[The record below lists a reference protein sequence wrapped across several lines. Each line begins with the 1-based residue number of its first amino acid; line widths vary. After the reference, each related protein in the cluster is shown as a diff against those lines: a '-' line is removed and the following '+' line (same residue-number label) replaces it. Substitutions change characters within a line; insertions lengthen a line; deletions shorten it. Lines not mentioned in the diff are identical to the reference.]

1 MSQIDLQPVKG
12 TRDLY
17 PEDMRVRTWLFGQW
31 REVAKSFGFEE
42 YDACV
47 LEHAELYIRKAGDE
61 ITKQLYEFRDKG
73 DRHVA
78 LRPELTPS
86 FARMVMAKGAS
97 LPLPARWFSL
107 PQCFRYEDTQKGRK
121 REHYQWN
128 MDIVGLASVA
138 AEAELMAAQAEF
150 CRRAGLQVTAGAEPE
165 VVWKVS
171 NRHVLG
177 HFLECLGIDPNGDG
191 KGNGDGSGSGAG
203 SESGA
208 GSDGLSGYG
217 GPDIKPADQFAAVCV
232 CIDKRGKIP
241 DNAILDELLK
251 VGVTPPVGQK
261 ILDLLDV
268 RGLDKLA
275 QMVPA
280 DNAGLLALR
289 ELHELAA
296 SFGIGHLLKIDLSVI
311 RGLSYYTGTVWEVF
325 AQVGTIRRAVAG
337 GGRYDKLCEQ
347 LGGTAIPMV
356 GFGFG
361 DVVISE
367 LLAEL
372 GRLPTFDKGIDDV
385 VFPMSGKEFAPA
397 NRIAASLR
405 RQGRRVSVDY
415 SGRRFK
421 HVIERAE
428 NDGAKRLFILGGNEI
443 KEGVVVERILGAA
456 EKQER
461 KVPLSEF

>member
-31 REVAKSFGFEE
+31 REVARSFGYEE

-150 CRRAGLQVTAGAEPE
+150 CRRAGLSVTACAEPE
-165 VVWKVS
+165 VIWRVS
-171 NRHVLG
+171 NRQVLG
-177 HFLECLGIDPNGDG
+177 HFLEAMGI
-191 KGNGDGSGSGAG
+191 SG
-203 SESGA
+203 ER
-208 GSDGLSGYG
+208 
-217 GPDIKPADQFAAVCV
+217 FAQVCV
-232 CIDKRGKIP
+232 CIDKRDKIG
-241 DNAILDELLK
+241 DEGTAAELAK
-251 VGVTPPVGQK
+251 VGVPADQAAA
-261 ILDLLDV
+261 ILRLLDV
-268 RGLDKLA
+268 RGLDALA
-275 QMVPA
+275 QHVPA
-280 DNAGLLALR
+280 DNPGLLALR
-289 ELHELAA
+289 ELLDLAA
-296 SFGIGHLLKIDLSVI
+296 SFGIDHLIRIDLSVI

-325 AQVGTIRRAVAG
+325 AQVGSIRRAVAG

-347 LGGTAIPMV
+347 LGGTAMPMV

-367 LLAEL
+367 LLEEL
-372 GRLPTFDKGIDDV
+372 GRLPPLGRGIDDV
-385 VFPMSGKEFAPA
+385 VFPMSAKEFATA
-397 NRIAASLR
+397 NRVAASLR
-405 RQGRRVSVDY
+405 RQGRQVAVDY

-428 NDGAKRLFILGGNEI
+428 ADGAKRLFILGGNEV
-443 KEGVVVERILGAA
+443 KDGVVVERTFGGT
-456 EKQER
+456 ERQER
-461 KVPLSEF
+461 KVPLADFA

>member
-31 REVAKSFGFEE
+31 REVARSFGYEE

-47 LEHAELYIRKAGDE
+47 LEHAELFMRKAGDE
-61 ITKQLYEFRDKG
+61 ITKQLYEFRDKA
-73 DRHVA
+73 DRHIA

-86 FARMVMAKGAS
+86 FARMVMAKGAALS
-97 LPLPARWFSL
+97 LPARWFSL
-107 PQCFRYEDTQKGRK
+107 PQCFRYEETQKGRK

-128 MDIVGLASVA
+128 MDVVGLASVA
-138 AEAELMAAQAEF
+138 AEAELIAAQVEF
-150 CRRAGLQVTAGAEPE
+150 CRRAGLNVSTTGEPE

-171 NRHVLG
+171 NRQVLG
-177 HFLECLGIDPNGDG
+177 HFLETLGI
-191 KGNGDGSGSGAG
+191 AG
-203 SESGA
+203 E
-208 GSDGLSGYG
+208 
-217 GPDIKPADQFAAVCV
+217 QFAAVCV
-232 CIDKRGKIP
+232 CIDKRDKIG
-241 DNAILDELLK
+241 DDGTLAELAK
-251 VGVTPPVGQK
+251 VGIDAERGAK
-261 ILDLLDV
+261 ILGLLDV
-268 RGLDKLA
+268 RGLDALA
-275 QMVPA
+275 QVVPA
-280 DNAGLLALR
+280 DNPGLLALT
-289 ELHELAA
+289 ELMALAE
-296 SFGIGHLLKIDLSVI
+296 SFGFAHLLRIDLSVI

-347 LGGTAIPMV
+347 LGGTAVPMV

-372 GRLPTFDKGIDDV
+372 GRLPVFSKGIDDV
-385 VFPMSGKEFAPA
+385 VYPMSAKEFTAA

-405 RQGRRVSVDY
+405 KQGRAVTVDY

-428 NDGAKRLFILGGNEI
+428 ADGAKRLFILGGNEV
-443 KEGVVVERILGAA
+443 KDGVVVERTLGGT
-456 EKQER
+456 ERVER
-461 KVPLSEF
+461 KVPLSEFA

>member
-31 REVAKSFGFEE
+31 REVARSFGYEE

-150 CRRAGLQVTAGAEPE
+150 CRRAGLSVTAGAEPE
-165 VVWKVS
+165 VIWRVS
-171 NRHVLG
+171 NRQVLG
-177 HFLECLGIDPNGDG
+177 HFLEAMGI
-191 KGNGDGSGSGAG
+191 SG
-203 SESGA
+203 ER
-208 GSDGLSGYG
+208 
-217 GPDIKPADQFAAVCV
+217 FAQVCV
-232 CIDKRGKIP
+232 CIDKRDKIG
-241 DNAILDELLK
+241 DEGTAAELAK
-251 VGVTPPVGQK
+251 VGVPADQAAA
-261 ILDLLDV
+261 ILRLLDV
-268 RGLDKLA
+268 RGLDALA
-275 QMVPA
+275 QHVPA
-280 DNAGLLALR
+280 DNPGLLALR
-289 ELHELAA
+289 ELLDLAA
-296 SFGIGHLLKIDLSVI
+296 SFGIDHLIRIDLSVI

-325 AQVGTIRRAVAG
+325 AQVGSIRRAVAG

-347 LGGTAIPMV
+347 LGGTAMPMV

-367 LLAEL
+367 LLEEL
-372 GRLPTFDKGIDDV
+372 GRLPPLGRGIDDV
-385 VFPMSGKEFAPA
+385 VFPMSAKEFATA
-397 NRIAASLR
+397 NRVAASLR
-405 RQGRRVSVDY
+405 RQGRQVAVDY

-428 NDGAKRLFILGGNEI
+428 ADGAKRLFILGGNEV
-443 KEGVVVERILGAA
+443 KDGVVVERTFGGT
-456 EKQER
+456 ERQER
-461 KVPLSEF
+461 KVPLADFA